1 VNAMTMTA
9 APTLERPATPPKTIR
24 AAVKVLAGFT
34 TGQGGKAIDLIT
46 SGRIRH
52 AGRGRYRV
60 EGSGG
65 AVYWTTADGCTC
77 PACVPCYHR
86 AAAQVMNV
94 VRRPPALSPDAEDG
108 YRTEQ
113 ADCEE

>member
-1 VNAMTMTA
+1 MWLYSVAMTTA
-9 APTLERPATPPKTIR
+9 SATPPATIR
-24 AAVKVLAGFT
+24 RAVQVLDGFT
-34 TGQGGKAIDLIT
+34 PGQGSKAIDLIT

-108 YRTEQ
+108 YRAEQ
-113 ADCEE
+113 ADEHEH